1 MGKTGWRKKIR
12 NAEELTL
19 DESSEKNKV
28 LGEIILPDP
37 YRQTLKRW
45 KLKVRQARLDSRRTL
60 FVVRS
65 WIRDSDE
72 SGIH

>member
-1 MGKTGWRKKIR
+1 MEKTGWRKKIR

-19 DESSEKNKV
+19 DESSEKNEV
-28 LGEIILPDP
+28 PGGEILPDP

-45 KLKVRQARLDSRRTL
+45 KLRVRQARLDPKLTL
-60 FVVRS
+60 SVVRS

-72 SGIH
+72 SDIH

>member
-1 MGKTGWRKKIR
+1 MEKTGWRKKIR

-19 DESSEKNKV
+19 DESSEKNEV
-28 LGEIILPDP
+28 PGEIILPDP

-45 KLKVRQARLDSRRTL
+45 RLRVRQARLDPKSTL
-60 FVVRS
+60 SVVRS

-72 SGIH
+72 SDIH